1 VPRNRG
7 ENLTL
12 VAALSAEGLG
22 AAMTLDGALDAP
34 AFEAY
39 VRELL
44 APTRRPGQ
52 TVIMDNLRSHQ
63 GDTARRLI
71 EARGCRLIFLPAYSP
86 DLTPI
91 ELAFAKL
98 KALLRKA
105 GQRTV
110 DGLWEFLGQ
119 ALDAFGPEECGN
131 YFRHCGYPATPN
143 SKPL

>member
-98 KALLRKA
+98 KALLRRA
-105 GQRTV
+105 AARTREALEAAIAQV
-110 DGLWEFLGQ
+110 
-119 ALDAFGPEECGN
+119 LDAITAAEAASW
-131 YFRHCGYPATPN
+131 FRHCGYRLPKQPH
-143 SKPL
+143 

>member
-98 KALLRKA
+98 KALLRRA
-105 GQRTV
+105 AARAREALEAAIAQV
-110 DGLWEFLGQ
+110 
-119 ALDAFGPEECGN
+119 LDAITAAEAASW
-131 YFRHCGYPATPN
+131 FRHCGYRLPKQPH
-143 SKPL
+143 